1 MSLDIDRIRA
11 LCFDI
16 DGTLRDTD
24 DQYVATFARF
34 ISPLRYI
41 FPKLEPKLVARRL
54 VMTVETPANVLY
66 SLPDRFGID
75 DEIVALVEYLHRR
88 GLGRRNHR
96 YLLINGIIEMLSL
109 LSQHYPMAV
118 ISARPRIGTI
128 GFLEHF
134 ELTPF
139 FNFIASAQTAPRT
152 KPWPDPI
159 IWAADQMNV
168 LPETCLMI
176 GDTTVDI
183 EAGKAA
189 GTQTVGVLC
198 GFGTK
203 DELEKA
209 GADLILDSTADLENI
224 LKG

>member
-1 MSLDIDRIRA
+1 MSLDINRIRA

-24 DQYVATFARF
+24 DQYVAKIARF
-34 ISPLRYI
+34 ISPISFI
-41 FPKLEPKLVARRL
+41 FPRLEPISIARRF
-54 VMTVETPANVLY
+54 VMNIETPANILY
-66 SLPDRFGID
+66 SLPDRLGID
-75 DEIVALVEYLHRR
+75 DEIVAFVEYLHRR

-96 YLLINGIIEMLSL
+96 YLLINGIRELLSL
-109 LSQHYPMAV
+109 LSQHYPMAI
-118 ISARPRIGTI
+118 ISARPQIGTI
-128 GFLEHF
+128 GFLNHF

-159 IWAADQMNV
+159 FWAADQMGV
-168 LPETCLMI
+168 LPESCLMI

-183 EAGKAA
+183 VAGKAA
-189 GTQTVGVLC
+189 GAQTVGVLC

-203 DELEKA
+203 AELERA
-209 GADLILDSTADLENI
+209 GADFILDSTADLGNI

>member
-1 MSLDIDRIRA
+1 MSLDLNRIRA

-34 ISPLRYI
+34 FSPLRFI
-41 FPKLEPKLVARRL
+41 LPKLEPKVLARRF
-54 VMTVETPANVLY
+54 VMYLETPANIIY

-75 DEIVALVEYLHRR
+75 DEIVAFVEYLHRT
-88 GLGRRNHR
+88 GLGKRNHR
-96 YLLINGIIEMLSL
+96 YLLIKGIREMLSL

-118 ISARPRIGTI
+118 ISARPRIGTM

-139 FNFIASAQTAPRT
+139 FKFIASAQTTPRT

-159 IWAADQMNV
+159 FWAADQMGV
-168 LPETCLMI
+168 SPETCLMI

-183 EAGKAA
+183 TAGKAA
-189 GTQTVGVLC
+189 GTQTAGVLC

-203 DELEKA
+203 AELEKA
-209 GADLILDSTADLENI
+209 GADLIMDSTADLGYI